1 MKRYEY
7 YRPMEFIWNEEKKE
21 YRGFDLARFS
31 TNVKDRRKVTLDQ
44 AKQLIEESKK
54 SRQTQYEYH
63 TNKTTG
69 ERTRTSFYDTHKLN
83 YTIQKVVEEIEE
95 VYEENNEIKE
105 KVDYN
110 DTNIEH
116 FISI

>member
-7 YRPMEFIWNEEKKE
+7 YRPIEYIWNEEKKE
-21 YRGFDLARFS
+21 YRGYDLARFNS
-31 TNVKDRRKVTLDQ
+31 NVKDRRKVTLDQ
-44 AKQLIEESKK
+44 AKQLIKESKR

-69 ERTRTSFYDTHKLN
+69 ERTRTSYYDTHKLN
-83 YTIQKVVEEIEE
+83 YTIEKVIEEIEE
-95 VYEENNEIKE
+95 VYVEENEIKE

-110 DTNIEH
+110 DTNVQHSMPI
-116 FISI
+116 